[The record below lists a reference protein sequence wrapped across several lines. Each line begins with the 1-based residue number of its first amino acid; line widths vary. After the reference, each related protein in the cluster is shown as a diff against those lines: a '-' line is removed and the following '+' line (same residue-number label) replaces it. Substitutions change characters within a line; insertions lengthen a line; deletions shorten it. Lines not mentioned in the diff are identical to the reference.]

1 VIRGAASPSG
11 TSARPLPKIVP
22 VSRAEACVRWVLAV
36 ALAMGLAHSVYRA
49 GHLGIEYFDGYDYL
63 SNARALAGDPL
74 AVYTQLRPP
83 FVPIVQMPAMAVV
96 RASRPAAPVRLLAP
110 HLTSAVVSILSAGA
124 VLWLFSR
131 SFGATLALLGTLLFV
146 ATRYFVHYGPHVMTD
161 IPSAGWAAAT
171 LALYQ
176 RARERRTTSAYAL
189 CGLALGASNLTKYS
203 LILLGPALALAELGL
218 AAAARRVDRRA
229 WVGIGIIGAFGAA
242 FFVGVQVVLMMAVYG
257 SDWLAMLGQTLSLLA
272 TMPGIRSLGGESWR
286 DYGAMSVAMLSLP
299 TLLLCGAGILL
310 ALWRREARD
319 IPCLASLACL
329 GGSTLFMIQ
338 HNEARYLL
346 PAVPFILYFA
356 LRSIEAALGVL
367 RAHWSGLRWP
377 SRAIALSIAAALLG
391 SALRVGVH
399 QALLDEDPVYRAD
412 AERRAAERLLAA
424 RRGDGR
430 LLWYGHWHTLRTRWA
445 GLIPHDEFMG
455 IFHYPPFAALYFL
468 DRRVEPMP
476 APHPIRLSELALVLE
491 DGDAI
496 LRTADRIF
504 DVRQLPPADPP
515 PMEVW
520 SAQRLRFHAGSAE
533 EFVSDADP
541 SLRIRLQPSA
551 DGVALSADGLSGT
564 WQVLLVGA
572 YDAFGWHAGTLALSP
587 GVAVPLAYQP
597 AEPVR
602 AIELFRIT
610 RTRID

>member
-1 VIRGAASPSG
+1 MIRGAASPSG
-11 TSARPLPKIVP
+11 TSARPPPQIVP
-22 VSRAEACVRWVLAV
+22 VSRAEASVRWLLAF
-36 ALAMGLAHSVYRA
+36 ALALGFAHSVYRA

-74 AVYTQLRPP
+74 AEYQRLRPP
-83 FVPIVQMPAMAVV
+83 FVPIIQLPAMAVV

-110 HLTSAVVSILSAGA
+110 HLTSVIVSILSAGA
-124 VLWLFSR
+124 VLWLFFR

-146 ATRYFVHYGPHVMTD
+146 ATRYFVHYGPHVMAD

-171 LALYQ
+171 LALYL
-176 RARERRTTSAYAL
+176 RARERSSTSSYAL
-189 CGLALGASNLTKYS
+189 CGLALGASVLTKYP
-203 LILLGPALALAELGL
+203 LIVLGPALALAELGL
-218 AAAARRVDRRA
+218 AAVARRMDRRG
-229 WVGIGIIGAFGAA
+229 WVGIGIIGAFSAA
-242 FFVGVQVVLMMAVYG
+242 FFLGVQVVVMMTLYG
-257 SDWLAMLGQTLSLLA
+257 ADWLAILGLTLA
-272 TMPGIRSLGGESWR
+272 RFTTMSGIGALPGESWR

-319 IPCLASLACL
+319 IPFLTSLACL
-329 GGSTLFMIQ
+329 AGSTLFVLR

-356 LRSIEAALGVL
+356 LRSIEVALGGL
-367 RAHWSGLRWP
+367 RAHWTGLRWP
-377 SRAIALSIAAALLG
+377 SRAIALSIGAALLG

-445 GLIPHDEFMG
+445 GLVPHDEYMG
-455 IFHYPPFAALYFL
+455 IFHYPAFAARYFL
-468 DRRVEPMP
+468 DRRVDPMP
-476 APHPIRLSELALVLE
+476 APHASRTNELALVLE

-496 LRTADRIF
+496 LRTGGRAFDARLLLYAD
-504 DVRQLPPADPP
+504 VP

-520 SAQRLRFHAGSAE
+520 SAQRLRFRARGTQ
-533 EFVSDADP
+533 EFASETDPRLRVRLHPGAHGAD
-541 SLRIRLQPSA
+541 
-551 DGVALSADGLSGT
+551 LSANALSGT
-564 WQVLLVGA
+564 WHVLIEGA
-572 YDAFGWHAGTLALSP
+572 SEASRRYAGTVALRP
-587 GVAVPLAYQP
+587 GVAVPLAYEA

-602 AIELFRIT
+602 TIELFRIQ